1 MDVEIEKF
9 NAKNKKTPI
18 VRLLGHSNMVLP
30 SSIQLPPLI
39 GGKGRVQKITYA
51 GLPNQCFKCRQIG
64 HMAKDCTWQNEPRG
78 NSNEKF
84 KEKGA
89 IEGEED
95 WTMVRK
101 GKGFSAKNVNLS
113 NKWMPIGNR
122 FEPIGN
128 LGQSLPRD
136 AILVEEVDGA
146 SIAKHK
152 NNMDHIID
160 RDLSN
165 SSMNIIDNNLLDS
178 LVGEAHPKDNRILM
192 HDDEGL
198 GMKGD
203 ETLPLIVYE
212 KNESHTIIKE
222 DSNVEKSGEEINL
235 LQIVSAEI
243 CHSPRENTHNCKGRI
258 TRSKA
263 KYLESGL
270 IITLIKK
277 QMRQLYILLLIR

>member
-1 MDVEIEKF
+1 M
-9 NAKNKKTPI
+9 
-18 VRLLGHSNMVLP
+18 
-30 SSIQLPPLI
+30 
-39 GGKGRVQKITYA
+39 QKITYA

-64 HMAKDCTWQNEPRG
+64 HMTKDCTWQNEPRG

-113 NKWMPIGNR
+113 NKWMPTGNR

-128 LGQSLPRD
+128 LGQSLPRH

-165 SSMNIIDNNLLDS
+165 S
-178 LVGEAHPKDNRILM
+178 
-192 HDDEGL
+192 
-198 GMKGD
+198 
-203 ETLPLIVYE
+203 
-212 KNESHTIIKE
+212 
-222 DSNVEKSGEEINL
+222 
-235 LQIVSAEI
+235 
-243 CHSPRENTHNCKGRI
+243 
-258 TRSKA
+258 
-263 KYLESGL
+263 
-270 IITLIKK
+270 
-277 QMRQLYILLLIR
+277 